1 MCKNHNFI
9 SIFCSLPLDKAI
21 DILKDDNLNVSTE
34 SFVKDIVREYLN
46 SREGIPL
53 EGVQLEQDTDAKKEE
68 EPKKEENPDEEKK
81 EEGKKEF
88 DNFTVGQQNEED
100 QLCKD
105 KQATYQKTNEEFK

>member
-1 MCKNHNFI
+1 M
-9 SIFCSLPLDKAI
+9 PLDKAI
-21 DILKDDNLNVSTE
+21 DILKDDNLNVSSE
-34 SFVKDIVREYLN
+34 SIVKDIVKEYLN

-53 EGVQLEQDTDAKKEE
+53 EGVQLEQESPEVNKEE

-105 KQATYQKTNEEFK
+105 KQTIYQKTNEEFK